1 LARRLD
7 VANSALVEVKRQL
20 EAGKPRSMIAKMVEK
35 VQEFLS
41 SGGGNAR
48 NSYDPFLVF
57 PWY

>member
-1 LARRLD
+1 
-7 VANSALVEVKRQL
+7 VEVKRQL

-41 SGGGNAR
+41 SGGGSAR